1 MLLFQDH
8 YKFDQRNP
16 KACEVRRYILV
27 KVGNFLKS
35 EQFREKVERV
45 KRNILSGSK
54 KQVMKVKMMMM
65 TMMMKMMMMVVNLM
79 ITMTTSIQI
88 ARLKSSQA
96 LKHLQTVQSITY

>member
-1 MLLFQDH
+1 M
-8 YKFDQRNP
+8 
-16 KACEVRRYILV
+16 V
-27 KVGNFLKS
+27 K
-35 EQFREKVERV
+35 
-45 KRNILSGSK
+45 K

-65 TMMMKMMMMVVNLM
+65 TMMMTMMMKMMMMVMNLM